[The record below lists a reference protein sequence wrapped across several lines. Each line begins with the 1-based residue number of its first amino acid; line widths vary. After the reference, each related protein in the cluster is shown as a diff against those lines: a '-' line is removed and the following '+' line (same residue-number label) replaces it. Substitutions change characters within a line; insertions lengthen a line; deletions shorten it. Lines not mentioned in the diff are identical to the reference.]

1 MKRLYFILGIGHLVI
16 VASAILFY
24 TDPSIWAALVGGLGA
39 FVRMMVPYPRKP
51 AEVLPRR
58 ILSSFQILGWII
70 LYVWLSDL
78 GLSEFLKKAE
88 FARFSATPLV
98 ACGLILGCLLLKDWL
113 WLRHLSQDEI
123 ENFYKQ
129 KAQPSAG
136 GNAASPRA
144 SA

>member
-1 MKRLYFILGIGHLVI
+1 
-16 VASAILFY
+16 
-24 TDPSIWAALVGGLGA
+24 
-39 FVRMMVPYPRKP
+39 MMVPYPRKP

-88 FARFSATPLV
+88 LARFSATPLV
-98 ACGLILGCLLLKDWL
+98 ACSLILGCLLLKDWL